1 MNNFNEKD
9 IENAIVRRIIS
20 LSDDFTNINV
30 KVHRGATNP
39 NAYRQ
44 QLTQDKEVLVCYYGE
59 SIGNVLV
66 ENKKL
71 RPEIIK
77 IAVVYFE
84 RNFSESQDIFINKN
98 LIKDELMNYTAVVGS
113 TSKLNVDLKIVSE
126 TRLPFLNEQLD
137 SDGFVWLLESQQLFK
152 VL

>member
-1 MNNFNEKD
+1 MTNFNEKD

-20 LSDDFTNINV
+20 LSDDFNSDNV

-44 QLTQDKEVLVCYYGE
+44 QLTQDKEVLVAYYAD
-59 SIGNVLV
+59 SIGSVMV

-98 LIKDELMNYTAVVGS
+98 LIKDELMNFTAVLGNVN
-113 TSKLNVDLKIVSE
+113 KLNVDLKIVSE
-126 TRLPFLNEQLD
+126 SRLPFLNEQIE
-137 SDGFVWLLESQQLFK
+137 SDGFVWFLESQQLFK
-152 VL
+152 VQ